1 MANELPQEIIESKI
15 LTRLPVKSLIRF
27 TSVSK
32 RWRSVILYNPKFAKS
47 QFELASKQKSITHRI
62 LVSNSKGSP
71 ELKCLDMESPWFG
84 QSSCSSC
91 RKVCVPFEQQPPR
104 ECYLLGSCNG
114 LVFVASEDSRFYI
127 WNPSTKFFKKLPH
140 LGYSS
145 DEKAVL
151 DYYGAGYMSAT
162 DNYKV
167 LVGYFLKKQNE
178 EGHTEMVH
186 IFSLEDHIWRIID
199 VDYFGDI
206 FPCHQGMLSNEALHW
221 LHDYGDS
228 RIDLVAFDLDKEE
241 FSILQLPDLDT
252 DGTSWYRCL
261 LGVVGGCLC
270 VSSYMD
276 EAIASESVD
285 FWVMR
290 EYGVCDSWTKL
301 FNLDFS
307 NLPVQRLLRGSPCT
321 WFATETGT
329 VGVKRTGNGVWF
341 MKIDHKD
348 KEKLGLYMIEGNQLY
363 MVEYE
368 ESLVWIE
375 EKENAKETQTSSP
388 SRKKLK
394 S

>member
-84 QSSCSSC
+84 QSSSSSC
-91 RKVCVPFEQQPPR
+91 RKVCIPFEQQPPR

-140 LGYSS
+140 LVYSS
-145 DEKAVL
+145 DEGAVL

-162 DNYKV
+162 DNYK
-167 LVGYFLKKQNE
+167 
-178 EGHTEMVH
+178 
-186 IFSLEDHIWRIID
+186 
-199 VDYFGDI
+199 
-206 FPCHQGMLSNEALHW
+206 GMLSNEALHW

-321 WFATETGT
+321 WFATESGT

-348 KEKLGLYMIEGNQLY
+348 KEKLGLYMIEGSQLY